1 MDEDGLAETE
11 AGLELAADVLDR
23 LRIQFAD
30 NRWLAEAPRYVQ
42 LAAPDWAAAAVRSM
56 TLHAEAGRWQQ
67 AATAARAAIGV
78 SGGLAAL
85 GGDAL
90 RDAHEKIS
98 ARAEEILAMRNGRGP
113 RGTRTRSG

>member
-23 LRIQFAD
+23 LRIGFAD
-30 NRWLAEAPRYVQ
+30 GGWLAEAPRYVQ

-78 SGGLAAL
+78 SGGLAGL

-98 ARAEEILAMRNGRGP
+98 ARAEDILERNRRGP
-113 RGTRTRSG
+113 RGTRTRL

>member
-1 MDEDGLAETE
+1 
-11 AGLELAADVLDR
+11 
-23 LRIQFAD
+23 
-30 NRWLAEAPRYVQ
+30 
-42 LAAPDWAAAAVRSM
+42 M

-78 SGGLAAL
+78 SGGLAGL

-98 ARAEEILAMRNGRGP
+98 ARAEAVLAKAGAAQRKAGAAQTDGE
-113 RGTRTRSG
+113 GLRSET